1 MNGLAS
7 LRKGARRPAALLGGD
22 RIFQRIFTRL
32 GCQGRPP
39 QFQVELYPYANLSH
53 TLRLRQDVAL
63 VRLSDILREA
73 PVPVIEAA
81 AAILLGQM
89 YRRRVPGEL
98 RDVYRRFAL
107 AHTTRRHIARVRRK
121 RARRIADHPQGT
133 AHDLDPMFAALNDR
147 YFEGRLRRP
156 RLGWSARPWRSQFG
170 CYDPSLDQIVMNKR
184 LDRAEGT
191 MSASASASRD
201 LRTPRHSVRRAAC
214 EFRRCRPI
222 ATGMPPMET
231 VSLTR
236 SRVVPGV
243 AVTMAR
249 SRSTRRLNRLDLP
262 TLGRPTMASVRPSCT
277 TLPYAKVAAV
287 APAAR
292 GRPRCARGSA
302 DRE

>member
-1 MNGLAS
+1 V
-7 LRKGARRPAALLGGD
+7 PAALLGGD

-53 TLRLRQDVAL
+53 TLRLRRDVAF
-63 VRLSDILREA
+63 VRLSDILRQA

-89 YRRRVPGEL
+89 YRRRVPREL
-98 RDVYRRFAL
+98 RDIYRRFAL

-170 CYDPSLDQIVMNKR
+170 CYDPSLDQIVMNRR
-184 LDRAEGT
+184 LDRAEVPAYAVEFILYHE
-191 MSASASASRD
+191 M
-201 LRTPRHSVRRAAC
+201 LHVKHPLRAAAC
-214 EFRRCRPI
+214 GLQAHSPEFRAEEKRFAHYAHARKFL
-222 ATGMPPMET
+222 E
-231 VSLTR
+231 
-236 SRVVPGV
+236 RV
-243 AVTMAR
+243 R
-249 SRSTRRLNRLDLP
+249 
-262 TLGRPTMASVRPSCT
+262 
-277 TLPYAKVAAV
+277 
-287 APAAR
+287 
-292 GRPRCARGSA
+292 
-302 DRE
+302 